1 MQNKQMY
8 RTLLGA
14 LLLFCAGCNS
24 YRIVQK
30 NVFSDEDGYLVSVDY
45 GVADKDHVNTFVA
58 PMTGEELEFK
68 SKLLILA
75 ELPDGETFKAWQCM
89 NFQPRGTMYQT
100 DNEKWKILVNG
111 FTCIVYAQDAANERR
126 YNTVYRGVLCDTPK
140 IDVKKDERW
149 KTIKPASRGMR
160 QNSKS
165 QK

>member
-1 MQNKQMY
+1 MRNKQMY
-8 RTLLGA
+8 RIFFA
-14 LLLFCAGCNS
+14 AMLFSFVGCNS

-100 DNEKWKILVNG
+100 DNGKWKILVNG
-111 FTCIVYAQDAANERR
+111 FTCIVYAQDKENERR

-140 IDVKKDERW
+140 IDVEKDERW
-149 KTIKPASRGMR
+149 KTIPTP
-160 QNSKS
+160 S
-165 QK
+165 QRLYYKKN